1 MSWGRRILRFLLRA
15 LIALAAVAL
24 VFALLVVVTPQGR
37 AAFRAALFIPEVLPD
52 LAVKPQS
59 WFSREPVLEEVAF
72 ETASGPGVADI
83 YRPGGGGRHG
93 AVVFFQGV
101 VPGGRYDPRIVALGN
116 GLARSGMVV
125 MIPWSETQETHR
137 IAVDDVDVLVS
148 AFQHLRSLDYVDPDR
163 VGMGGICVGASLAM
177 VAAEDERIRS
187 DVSFVNSFAGY
198 YDAEDFAKAI
208 GSRSRFDEGYSSP
221 WEPDKLTYGVFRDHL
236 IEGVESEDDRL
247 LLTQIY
253 IEGKAGEGDL
263 DQMTPGAQA
272 VRRLLEGL
280 PYDEVDEV
288 VADLSPA
295 TAAFFRAISPST
307 GVENLEARVL
317 IMHDTADKL
326 VPSEES
332 RRLAGALGEGGVY
345 HTEFS
350 FFQRQIRVHV
360 GDSGDVGLWDYV
372 REASKLYMHMY
383 NIMRIVD

>member
-1 MSWGRRILRFLLRA
+1 MNWGRRILRFARRA
-15 LIALAAVAL
+15 LIALAAVVIVL
-24 VFALLVVVTPQGR
+24 FLLIVLTPQGR

-59 WFSREPVLEEVAF
+59 WFSREPVLEEVVF
-72 ETASGPGVADI
+72 DIKTGPGVADV
-83 YRPGGGGRHG
+83 YRPGGDGKHG

-101 VPGGRYDPRIVALGN
+101 VPGGRYDPRIVALGK

-137 IAVDDVDVLVS
+137 IAVDDVDVLVR
-148 AFQHLRSLDYVDPDR
+148 AFLHLQSLDYVDPDR

-177 VAAEDERIRS
+177 VAAQDERIRS

-208 GSRSRFDEGYSSP
+208 GSRSRFGEGYTSL

-236 IEGVESEDDRL
+236 IEGVESDDDRR
-247 LLTQIY
+247 LLTRVY
-253 IEGKAGEGDL
+253 IEGRAAEGDL
-263 DQMTPGAQA
+263 NQMTPGAQA
-272 VRRLLEGL
+272 VRKLLDGVPNE
-280 PYDEVDEV
+280 EVDEV
-288 VADLSPA
+288 VGDLSPA
-295 TAAFFRAISPST
+295 TAAFFQAISPST
-307 GVENLEARVL
+307 GIDNLEARVL

-332 RRLAGALGEGGVY
+332 RRLAESLAEENVY

-350 FFQRQIRVHV
+350 FFQRQIQVHV
-360 GDSGDVGLWDYV
+360 GDAAEVGLLDYV
-372 REASKLYMHMY
+372 REAAKLYMHMY

>member
-1 MSWGRRILRFLLRA
+1 MSWRRRILKYARRA
-15 LIALAAVAL
+15 LIGLAAVVL
-24 VFALLVVVTPQGR
+24 VLALLIVLTPQGR

-72 ETASGPGVADI
+72 ETAAGPGVADI
-83 YRPGGGGRHG
+83 YRPGGDGKHG

-101 VPGGRYDPRIVALGN
+101 VPGGRYDPRIVALGR

-137 IAVDDVDVLVS
+137 IAVEDVDVLVR
-148 AFQHLRSLDYVDPDR
+148 AFQHLQSLDYVDPHR

-177 VAAEDERIRS
+177 VAAQDERIRG

-208 GSRSRFDEGYSSP
+208 GSRSRFDEGYASP

-236 IEGVESEDDRL
+236 IEGVVSDDDRR
-247 LLTQIY
+247 LLTQLY
-253 IEGKAGEGDL
+253 LEGKTPEGDL
-263 DQMTPGAQA
+263 DQMAPDALA
-272 VRRLLEGL
+272 VRRLLDGVPHE
-280 PYDEVDEV
+280 EVDLV
-288 VADLSPA
+288 VAELSPA
-295 TAAFFRAISPST
+295 TAAFFQAISPSA
-307 GVENLEARVL
+307 GIENLEARVL
-317 IMHDTADKL
+317 IMHDTADRL

-332 RRLAGALGEGGVY
+332 RRLAGVLDEGSVY

-350 FFQRQIRVHV
+350 FFQRQIQVHV
-360 GDSGDVGLWDYV
+360 GDAGEVGLLDYV
-372 REASKLYMHMY
+372 REAAKLYMHMY

>member
-1 MSWGRRILRFLLRA
+1 MSWRHRILRFVRRVV
-15 LIALAAVAL
+15 IALALAVL
-24 VFALLVVVTPQGR
+24 VLVLLIVLTPQGR

-59 WFSREPVLEEVAF
+59 WFSREPVQEEVVF
-72 ETASGPGVADI
+72 ETAEGPGVADI
-83 YRPGGGGRHG
+83 YRPGGGGKHG

-101 VPGGRYDPRIVALGN
+101 VPGGRYDPRIVALGK

-137 IAVDDVDVLVS
+137 IAVDDVDVLVR
-148 AFQHLRSLDYVDPDR
+148 AFQHLQSLDYVDPDR

-177 VAAEDERIRS
+177 VAAQDERIRG

-208 GSRSRFDEGYSSP
+208 GSRSRFDEGYDSP

-236 IEGVESEDDRL
+236 IEGVESDDDRR
-247 LLTQIY
+247 LLTQVY
-253 IEGKAGEGDL
+253 LEGKTPEGDL
-263 DQMTPGAQA
+263 QQMAPDALA
-272 VRRLLEGL
+272 VRRLLDGVPHE
-280 PYDEVDEV
+280 EVDLV
-288 VADLSPA
+288 VAELSP
-295 TAAFFRAISPST
+295 TTVAFFNAISPST
-307 GVENLEARVL
+307 GIDKLEARVL

-332 RRLAGALGEGGVY
+332 RRLAGALDEGSVY

-350 FFQRQIRVHV
+350 FFQRQIQVHV
-360 GDSGDVGLWDYV
+360 GDAGEVGLLDYV
-372 REASKLYMHMY
+372 REAAKLYMHMY

>member
-1 MSWGRRILRFLLRA
+1 MSWGRRILRFVRRA
-15 LIALAAVAL
+15 LIALAVAVL
-24 VFALLVVVTPQGR
+24 VFVLLIVVTPQGG

-52 LAVKPQS
+52 LPVKPQS

-83 YRPGGGGRHG
+83 YRPGGDGRHG

-101 VPGGRYDPRIVALGN
+101 VPGGRYDPRIVALGK

-137 IAVDDVDVLVS
+137 IAVDDVDVLVR
-148 AFQHLRSLDYVDPDR
+148 AFQHLRTLDYVDPDR

-177 VAAEDERIRS
+177 VAAQDERIRS

-198 YDAEDFAKAI
+198 YDAEEFAKAI
-208 GSRSRFDEGYSSP
+208 GSRSRFGEGYASP

-236 IEGVESEDDRL
+236 IEGVESEDDRR
-247 LLTQIY
+247 LLTQVY
-253 IEGKAGEGDL
+253 VEGKAAEGDL

-272 VRRLLEGL
+272 VRNLLEGV
-280 PYDEVDEV
+280 PHEQVDGV

-295 TAAFFRAISPST
+295 TATFFRDISPST
-307 GVENLEARVL
+307 GIDNLEARVL

-326 VPSEES
+326 VPPEES
-332 RRLAGALGEGGVY
+332 RRLAAAMDEENIY

-350 FFQRQIRVHV
+350 FFQRQIQVHA
-360 GDSGDVGLWDYV
+360 GDSDEVGPWSYV

>member
-1 MSWGRRILRFLLRA
+1 MSRRQRILRFVRRA
-15 LIALAAVAL
+15 LVALAVV
-24 VFALLVVVTPQGR
+24 VFVLFLVVVLTPQGR

-59 WFSREPVLEEVAF
+59 WFSREPILEEILF
-72 ETASGPGVADI
+72 DTASGTGVADI
-83 YRPGGGGRHG
+83 YRPGGDGKHG

-101 VPGGRYDPRIVALGN
+101 VPGGRYDPRIVALGK

-137 IAVDDVDVLVS
+137 IAVDDIDVLVR
-148 AFQHLRSLDYVDPDR
+148 AFQHLRSLDFVDPDR

-177 VAAEDERIRS
+177 VAAQDERIRS

-208 GSRSRFDEGYSSP
+208 GSRSRFGEGYFSP

-236 IEGVESEDDRL
+236 IEGVTSDDDRRM
-247 LLTQIY
+247 LTQLY
-253 IEGKAGEGDL
+253 VEGKVPEGDL
-263 DQMTPGAQA
+263 EQMAPDALA
-272 VRRLLEGL
+272 VRRLLDGVPHE
-280 PYDEVDEV
+280 EVDEV

-295 TAAFFRAISPST
+295 TAAFFSAISPST
-307 GVENLEARVL
+307 GIDKLEARVL
-317 IMHDTADKL
+317 IMHDTADRL

-332 RRLAGALGEGGVY
+332 RRLAGALDEDNVY

-350 FFQRQIRVHV
+350 FFQRQIQVHV
-360 GDSGDVGLWDYV
+360 GDSGGTGPWDYV

>member
-1 MSWGRRILRFLLRA
+1 MSRRQRILRFVRRA
-15 LIALAAVAL
+15 LVALA
-24 VFALLVVVTPQGR
+24 VVVFVLFLIVVLTPQGR

-59 WFSREPVLEEVAF
+59 WFSREPILEEIVF
-72 ETASGPGVADI
+72 DTALGTGVADI
-83 YRPGGGGRHG
+83 YRPGGDGEHG

-101 VPGGRYDPRIVALGN
+101 VPGGRYDPRIVALGK

-137 IAVDDVDVLVS
+137 IVVDDVDVLVR
-148 AFQHLRSLDYVDPDR
+148 AFQHLRSLDFVDPER

-177 VAAEDERIRS
+177 VAAQDERIRG

-208 GSRSRFDEGYSSP
+208 GSRSRFGEGYFSP

-236 IEGVESEDDRL
+236 IEGVTSDDDRL
-247 LLTQIY
+247 LLTQVY
-253 IEGKAGEGDL
+253 VEGKAPEGDL
-263 DQMTPGAQA
+263 EQMAPDAQA
-272 VRRLLEGL
+272 VRRLLDGV
-280 PYDEVDEV
+280 PHDEVDEV

-307 GVENLEARVL
+307 DIDKLEARVL

-332 RRLAGALGEGGVY
+332 RRLAGALEEGSVY

-350 FFQRQIRVHV
+350 FFQRQIQVHV
-360 GDSGDVGLWDYV
+360 GDSGGTGPWDYV

>member
-1 MSWGRRILRFLLRA
+1 MILVRGILRFARRA
-15 LIALAAVAL
+15 LVALAAVVL
-24 VFALLVVVTPQGR
+24 VLFLLVVLTPQGR

-59 WFSREPVLEEVAF
+59 WFSREPVLEEVVF
-72 ETASGPGVADI
+72 DTALGPGIADI
-83 YRPGGGGRHG
+83 YRPGGDGRHG

-101 VPGGRYDPRIVALGN
+101 VPGGRYDPRIVALGK

-125 MIPWSETQETHR
+125 MIPWSETQQTNR
-137 IAVDDVDVLVS
+137 IAVDDIDVLVR
-148 AFQHLRSLDYVDPDR
+148 AFQYLLTLEFVDPDR

-177 VAAEDERIRS
+177 VAAQDERIRN

-208 GSRSRFDEGYSSP
+208 GSKSRFGEGYASP

-236 IEGVESEDDRL
+236 IEGVESDDDRL
-247 LLTQIY
+247 LLTQVY
-253 IEGKAGEGDL
+253 VEGKAAEGDL
-263 DQMTPGAQA
+263 ERMTSGARA
-272 VRRLLEGL
+272 VRNLLEGV
-280 PYDEVDEV
+280 PHEEVDEV

-295 TAAFFRAISPST
+295 TVAFFRTISPST
-307 GVENLEARVL
+307 GIENLEARVL

-332 RRLAGALGEGGVY
+332 RRLAGALDEGSVY

-350 FFQRQIRVHV
+350 FFQRQIQVHV
-360 GDSGDVGLWDYV
+360 GDSSDSGAWDYV
-372 REASKLYMHMY
+372 REAAKLYMHMY

>member
-1 MSWGRRILRFLLRA
+1 MGWGRRILRFAGRA
-15 LIALAAVAL
+15 LIALAV
-24 VFALLVVVTPQGR
+24 VMVVIVLLVVVTPQGR

-72 ETASGPGVADI
+72 DTASGPGVADV
-83 YRPGGGGRHG
+83 YRPGGDGRYG

-101 VPGGRYDPRIVALGN
+101 VPGGRYDRRIVALGK

-125 MIPWSETQETHR
+125 MIPWSETQETNR
-137 IAVDDVDVLVS
+137 IVVDDVDVLVR

-177 VAAEDERIRS
+177 VAAQDERIRG

-198 YDAEDFAKAI
+198 YDAEEFAKAI

-236 IEGVESEDDRL
+236 IEGVSSDDDRL
-247 LLTQIY
+247 LLTQVY
-253 IEGKAGEGDL
+253 VEGKAAEGDL
-263 DQMTPGAQA
+263 ERMAPDAQA
-272 VRRLLEGL
+272 VRKLLEGV
-280 PYDEVDEV
+280 PYDEVDGV

-295 TAAFFRAISPST
+295 TARFFRDISPST
-307 GVENLEARVL
+307 DIENLGARVL
-317 IMHDTADKL
+317 IMHDTADRL

-332 RRLAGALGEGGVY
+332 RRLAAALDEGSVY

-350 FFQRQIRVHV
+350 FFQRQIQVHV
-360 GDSGDVGLWDYV
+360 GDSGETGPLDYA
-372 REASKLYMHMY
+372 REALKLYMHMY